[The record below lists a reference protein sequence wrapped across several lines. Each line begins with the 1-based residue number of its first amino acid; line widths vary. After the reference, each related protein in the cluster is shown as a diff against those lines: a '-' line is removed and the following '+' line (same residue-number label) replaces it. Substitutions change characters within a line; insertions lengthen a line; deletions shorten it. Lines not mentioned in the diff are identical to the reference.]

1 MTNLERFLKDPY
13 EFIETASIKDLIDI
27 AKQADDAYYNN
38 DDPIMEDDE
47 YDLIIDRIKQLDK
60 TNAYLVKPAHQQIQK
75 VTSKNKVTLPY
86 TMGSMNKVKP
96 DNIDFINNFKNKYKD
111 NWVISDKLDGV
122 SALLVIDPIT
132 KQNNL
137 YTRGNGTIGTDI
149 TNLLDIINI
158 KINKNIKTKLVVR
171 GELIM
176 SKSKFKKSYRQI
188 PKEGKIRR
196 RRTKIS

>member
-1 MTNLERFLKDPY
+1 MTTLERFLKDPY
-13 EFIETASIKDLIDI
+13 DFIESASIKDLIDI

-75 VTSKNKVTLPY
+75 VISKNKVTLPY

-122 SALLVIDPIT
+122 SALLVIDNAK
-132 KQNNL
+132 KQYNL
-137 YTRGNGTIGTDI
+137 SLGKV
-149 TNLLDIINI
+149 I
-158 KINKNIKTKLVVR
+158 KGLV
-171 GELIM
+171 
-176 SKSKFKKSYRQI
+176 
-188 PKEGKIRR
+188 
-196 RRTKIS
+196 